1 MENKTNKTTETIANK
16 ALAGAAVP
24 QTGEGVAPTPSTASV
39 KSLRYKP
46 GMYRSDK
53 FMRVIKELTHTH
65 SRDENGKVQKTYG
78 TWANDK
84 NMIVFQKGVE
94 RSLTEEDLKLPA
106 VQRLIDSKTIF
117 RVGE

>member
-1 MENKTNKTTETIANK
+1 METKTTKIIEDK
-16 ALAGAAVP
+16 VLAGAAVP
-24 QTGEGVAPTPSTASV
+24 QTGEGVTPS
-39 KSLRYKP
+39 KYKP

-65 SRDENGKVQKTYG
+65 SRDDSGKIQKTYG

-84 NMIVFQKGVE
+84 NMVIFQKGVE
-94 RSLTEEDLKLPA
+94 RPLTEEDLKLPSI
-106 VQRLIDSKTIF
+106 QRLIDSKAIF

>member
-1 MENKTNKTTETIANK
+1 MENKTTETIAYK

-24 QTGEGVAPTPSTASV
+24 QTGGGVDSTTTPSTAAVTHS
-39 KSLRYKP
+39 KYKP

-84 NMIVFQKGVE
+84 NMIIFQKGVE
-94 RSLTEEDLKLPA
+94 RPLNEEDLKLPA